1 MILALLVACEPS
13 TTGYS
18 GEQMAEFFPLDGHR
32 SAVYTSEDT
41 TVLTQLAME
50 KVEPTEIVDDR
61 ELVTLEY
68 SDEETGDLQFSV
80 QWSAVP
86 GDAVYIH
93 GFALGADALV
103 TFDPPVSI
111 TDDDDRMRA
120 GDAVETS
127 TTDSAG
133 ASYTFKS
140 TFSAA
145 VPECPTIWT
154 DKWTDC
160 IEMVIEDGGAGLPFS
175 GTYTLVT
182 GYGPAYMLLSGDT
195 ANWNLTRYEYVAA
208 D

>member
-1 MILALLVACEPS
+1 MMLALLVACQPS

-32 SAVYTSEDT
+32 NAVYTSEDT

-50 KVEPTEIVDDR
+50 KVEPTEVRDDR

-68 SDEETGDLQFSV
+68 SDGETGDLDFAV
-80 QWSAVP
+80 QWSSVA

-93 GFALGADALV
+93 GFARGADALV
-103 TFDPPVSI
+103 AFDPPVAV

-120 GDAVETS
+120 GDAVTTS

-133 ASYTFKS
+133 ASYEITS
-140 TFSAA
+140 TFTAA

-160 IEMVIEDGGAGLPFS
+160 IEMQIDDGGALLPFA

-182 GYGPAYMLLSGDT
+182 GYGPAYMKLSGDT

-208 D
+208 E